1 MQSIDDA
8 DASWSQDQWVTYY
21 RKERSQFWCFL
32 GFVRSKLIFH
42 LHESK
47 CLPTFTFYNPLLI
60 KMCSVQ
66 SIDDAD
72 ASWSQETRGDILLQ
86 RKVPIWTFLRS
97 PPFKTSFNLQE
108 SRFLQNFTLYNPLL
122 MKMCNVQSIDDADAS
137 WSQEQWVTYYLN
149 KSVIQLYW

>member
-1 MQSIDDA
+1 MSKLEFGHFSGLLCSKLILTFYNPLLIKMCSVQSIDDA

-97 PPFKTSFNLQE
+97 PLFKTSFRSPRKQI
-108 SRFLQNFTLYNPLL
+108 FTQFYF
-122 MKMCNVQSIDDADAS
+122 V
-137 WSQEQWVTYYLN
+137 
-149 KSVIQLYW
+149 